1 MNYKGIHRSLQCM
14 MLEQKYNYIL
24 YIIIKYKYNK
34 LMNSVTK
41 LTRNFSA
48 PLGQL

>member
-1 MNYKGIHRSLQCM
+1 MNYKGIHRSLQSM

-24 YIIIKYKYNK
+24 YMIIKYNK
-34 LMNSVTK
+34 LMNSDTK

>member
-1 MNYKGIHRSLQCM
+1 MNYKGIHRSLQSM

-24 YIIIKYKYNK
+24 YIIIKYNK
-34 LMNSVTK
+34 LMNSDTK